1 MLLNR
6 VALHLIFFLNLA
18 RCTILVN
25 DWQIDTKQSVHFSF
39 LSISG
44 FFFFP
49 LNYMFVN
56 WENCTV
62 HLIVL
67 SKLSFILLSFFFAQ
81 PLYPWLKKGHRSQEQ
96 SQVRFKYKL
105 GVGGGA
111 GGSITVSSWC
121 LYNYNMVSEP
131 SMTLRITDGYYEING
146 IIKTFSPSVPT
157 TLLLSFYLYME
168 YWFTHW

>member
-67 SKLSFILLSFFFAQ
+67 SKLSFILLSFCSA
-81 PLYPWLKKGHRSQEQ
+81 
-96 SQVRFKYKL
+96 
-105 GVGGGA
+105 
-111 GGSITVSSWC
+111 
-121 LYNYNMVSEP
+121 
-131 SMTLRITDGYYEING
+131 
-146 IIKTFSPSVPT
+146 SVP
-157 TLLLSFYLYME
+157 LIKE
-168 YWFTHW
+168 RA